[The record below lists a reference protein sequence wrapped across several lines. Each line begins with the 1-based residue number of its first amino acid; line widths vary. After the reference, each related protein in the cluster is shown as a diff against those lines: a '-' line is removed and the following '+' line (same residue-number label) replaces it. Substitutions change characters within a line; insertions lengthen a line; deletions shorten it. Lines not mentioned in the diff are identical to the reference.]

1 MICATTRGV
10 ANHTRPKEIEIIAS
24 KKPTKKTVTAKKANG
39 KAPAAIAPTASTA
52 ISFKETCEETEPK
65 TDLLKLVPR
74 KGSITVKELAVKAEA
89 EGIKATIVPKFV
101 ASLAK
106 YGYVE
111 LA

>member
-1 MICATTRGV
+1 VPQRAALQTTP
-10 ANHTRPKEIEIIAS
+10 PKEIEIMATNKTKA
-24 KKPTKKTVTAKKANG
+24 KKPTAAKKA

-52 ISFKETCEETEPK
+52 ISSKAQREKTGPK

-74 KGSITVKELAVKAEA
+74 KGSITVKDLAVKAEA
-89 EGIKATIVPKFV
+89 EGINAARVTKFV

-106 YGYVE
+106 YGYVD